1 MLYHEKKNQ
10 TNKQKTKK
18 KKASKKLTNNE
29 RSDFL
34 PTRDISEYR
43 STGLLLK
50 QLKIIPA
57 KREGYL
63 GKEKSE
69 KGKKHFITDWNL
81 CLSFVVT

>member
-1 MLYHEKKNQ
+1 MLYHEKKP
-10 TNKQKTKK
+10 NKQTKNQK
-18 KKASKKLTNNE
+18 EKSEQKLTNNE

>member
-1 MLYHEKKNQ
+1 MLYHEKKKQ

-18 KKASKKLTNNE
+18 KKASKKMTNNE

-63 GKEKSE
+63 GKEKNE
-69 KGKKHFITDWNL
+69 KGKNHFITDWNL
-81 CLSFVVT
+81 CLSFVMT

>member
-1 MLYHEKKNQ
+1 MKKNQ

-50 QLKIIPA
+50 QLKIVPA
-57 KREGYL
+57 
-63 GKEKSE
+63 
-69 KGKKHFITDWNL
+69 
-81 CLSFVVT
+81 